1 MPTDDRLAKLLQ
13 KNIEASN
20 RTTHAVRALVRF
32 LFIQLSFLTAAAV
45 LWQLGLAFP
54 DPSNCT
60 ILGCEP
66 NGIIAALVVLLVIT
80 GVILSSIAGWDELGK
95 SDVNLEQADA
105 YMSEEERAK
114 AEVLR
119 KAEQEREEKETLRLE
134 AEARLVLE
142 QMQKEEEALRLERR
156 KKWDESMRKFL
167 AVATKPWVLGV
178 SVLVTLGLVASG
190 IGYYVNSTS
199 WESLV
204 KECDSL
210 MTKNPLSVDDSYT
223 LNSSNDELTLIVGF
237 APRESEWVDCI
248 GNVLSVG
255 SSSGR
260 LGRDAENKLRAGADT
275 IVFGNLRVVTQKIDQ
290 YSYEIRIRATD

>member
-45 LWQLGLAFP
+45 LWQVGLAFP
-54 DPSNCT
+54 DESNCS

-66 NGIIAALVVLLVIT
+66 NGLITALAVLLVIT

-95 SDVNLEQADA
+95 SDVTFEDEDA

-134 AEARLVLE
+134 AEAKLALE
-142 QMQKEEEALRLERR
+142 QMQKEEEALRIERR

-178 SVLVTLGLVASG
+178 SVVVPIILVASG

-199 WESLV
+199 WQTLV

-210 MTKNPLSVDDSYT
+210 MTKSPLSVDDSYT
-223 LNSSNDELTLIVGF
+223 LNSSNDELTLIVGI
-237 APRESEWVDCI
+237 APRDSEWVDCI
-248 GNVLSVG
+248 GNVLSGG
-255 SSSGR
+255 SPNGR
-260 LGRDAENKLRAGADT
+260 LGRTVENKLRASQDS
-275 IVFGNLRVVTQKIDQ
+275 IVFRNLQVLTQKLDGD
-290 YSYEIRIRATD
+290 SYQIQIRPTD